1 MQTVSSS
8 DDDEGPAAGSKSKKV
23 KRLILCICYK
33 LVTYVTCD
41 RAAPRKYLARR
52 QQNRQYLARQCRNL
66 FRKR

>member
-23 KRLILCICYK
+23 KRLVLCICYK

-52 QQNRQYLARQCRNL
+52 QQNRQ
-66 FRKR
+66 